1 MLSEIQKDKMPRI
14 SLFLLF
20 ACIVTLPACKTTR
33 LAPHSY
39 TGKLVINGGCNNYVV
54 QFIGSDPV
62 GDKAEAN
69 WTDTTGGQ
77 SITYPNVFTVKNR
90 CSFAL
95 AGLKT
100 GDIFTFEI
108 TDDQAEADCFVCQ
121 IYVHTPDIN
130 NNVVNIQK
138 IK

>member
-1 MLSEIQKDKMPRI
+1 MPRI
-14 SLFLLF
+14 SLFLLLAF
-20 ACIVTLPACKTTR
+20 MITLAACKTTR

-39 TGKLVINGGCNNYVV
+39 TGKLVINGACNNYVV

-62 GDKAEAN
+62 GDKADAN
-69 WTDTTGGQ
+69 WTDTSSGQ

-95 AGLKT
+95 AGLKS

-108 TDDQAEADCFVCQ
+108 NDEPGSECFVCQ
-121 IYVHTPDIN
+121 IYVHTPTIS